1 MANQN
6 SLEAEL
12 NIQAFSDSV
21 LAEYE
26 QVQRELREIDILVKQ
41 SAAEV
46 ERHAQRNAQVSS
58 YVRQLEPNFETT
70 PRTDIKEAYEALVNA
85 QQRLYTMR
93 GQLEKLQSDQ
103 RNLSRLA
110 DLQQGILEILEGAD
124 VLSHTAQKPGP
135 RSDASNVIRIIQTQE
150 TERQSLV
157 RRMHDGPASS
167 LSNFILQAEICQR
180 FFESDPHRARVEL
193 NALKDAAASTFG
205 AVKDFIFDLRPMM
218 LDDLGVVPTLRRYI
232 ESVQEKGNLPVSI
245 AVTGTERRLESH
257 IEVTIF
263 RAVQELLNNARNH
276 AQASQIQVNLDIAPE
291 QVTVVVEDN
300 GVGFNVE
307 EAMDKTSRDT
317 IGLSTLRDRI
327 EMLNGDLRIQS
338 SKSRGTRAEFTIPV
352 EAGLVI

>member
-1 MANQN
+1 MSSRLQ
-6 SLEAEL
+6 AEL
-12 NIQAFSDSV
+12 NIQAISDGIV
-21 LAEYE
+21 ADYE
-26 QVQRELREIDILVKQ
+26 QVQRELREIDILIKQ

-70 PRTDIKEAYEALVNA
+70 PRSDIKEAYEALLNA
-85 QQRLYTMR
+85 QQRLFTMR

-103 RNLSRLA
+103 RNLGRLSE
-110 DLQQGILEILEGAD
+110 LQRQMVELLEGEDIVA
-124 VLSHTAQKPGP
+124 HTTQQKPGL

-180 FFESDPHRARVEL
+180 FFESDPQRARVEL
-193 NALKDAAASTFG
+193 NALKDAAAGTFG

-232 ESVQEKGNLPVSI
+232 ESVQEKSNLPVSI
-245 AVTGTERRLESH
+245 TVTGTERRLEGH

-276 AQASQIQVNLDIAPE
+276 AQASQIQVTLDIAPE
-291 QVTVVVEDN
+291 SVTVVVEDN
-300 GVGFNVE
+300 GIGFNVE
-307 EAMDKTSRDT
+307 ETMDKTARDT

-327 EMLNGDLRIQS
+327 EMLNGSLRIQS
-338 SKSRGTRAEFTIPV
+338 GKGRGTRAEFSIPV
-352 EAGLVI
+352 EAGLII